1 MRVDFTA
8 SNNAD
13 WRREFSLTRRASGT
27 PPWSLVAE
35 WDSEG
40 TYGSGSPASVV
51 KRLGDLYVAKAGAT
65 ITEGV
70 FLADEWVRIG
80 IASLYTAEP
89 VDLTNAELTMRLAPV
104 QADALTVDV
113 DASVLALTTENGG
126 LFLSSPSQGGVSLF
140 LPVAQARGQTAGRY
154 AYDLVAFFD
163 DGRVERLMIG
173 FITIEQGIS

>member
-35 WDSEG
+35 WNSEAS
-40 TYGSGSPASVV
+40 YGSGSPASVV

-70 FLADEWVRIG
+70 FVADEWVRIG
-80 IASLYTAEP
+80 ISSLYTAEP
-89 VDLTNAELTMRLAPV
+89 VDLTGASLKMKLAPV
-104 QADALTVDV
+104 QAEALTVDV
-113 DASVLALTTENGG
+113 EASVLALTTENGA
-126 LFLSSPSQGGVSLF
+126 LILSSPSQGGVSLF
-140 LPVAQARGQTAGRY
+140 LPVEQARAQLAGLY
-154 AYDLVAFFD
+154 AYDLVASFD

-173 FITIEQGIS
+173 YVTIEQGIS